1 MHKKKL
7 ALNTVSSLIYQAIAI
22 ICGFILPRLI
32 LGFYGS
38 AVNGLVSSINQFLQ
52 IVAFLELG
60 LGAVVQSSL
69 YKPLYEKNY
78 DQVSKIWVSA
88 NKFFRRI
95 AMILLIY
102 VIVLIVVYPLMINS
116 EFDFWYTAFLILA
129 ISISTFA
136 QYYFGIVNQLLLNAD
151 QRAYISFFV
160 SSAAFI
166 VNIAACV
173 ILVYAGASIQLVK
186 LTTSI
191 LFLIRPVVLYFYVRK
206 HYKINRK
213 IKYEQEPIKQKW
225 NGVAQHVSSV
235 ILDGTDT
242 IVLSIFSTMEN
253 VSVYSVYH
261 LVIYGVKTLF
271 MSLINGIQSLLGEIV
286 AKGNME
292 EIRSYFHRIEWVLH
306 TAVIFVFG
314 CTGMLV
320 IPFIKVYT
328 NSINDVNYIYPLF
341 AYLITI
347 AHGFHCLRL
356 PYNIMII
363 AFGKYKETQ
372 LNFII
377 AAFINIV
384 VSVVTVIFWGL
395 IGVAIGTLIAMG
407 YQTVWMAW
415 FNAKHLIKISMKSFF
430 KQMIVDILTVAFA
443 GTVCSFLT
451 LIQISY
457 LWWAV
462 LAVEVAGIWLMAIL
476 LINLIFYRSELKGL
490 FVKLKK
496 RRNH

>member
-1 MHKKKL
+1 M
-7 ALNTVSSLIYQAIAI
+7 
-22 ICGFILPRLI
+22 
-32 LGFYGS
+32 
-38 AVNGLVSSINQFLQ
+38 
-52 IVAFLELG
+52 AF
-60 LGAVVQSSL
+60 
-69 YKPLYEKNY
+69 
-78 DQVSKIWVSA
+78 
-88 NKFFRRI
+88 
-95 AMILLIY
+95 
-102 VIVLIVVYPLMINS
+102 VVY
-116 EFDFWYTAFLILA
+116 
-129 ISISTFA
+129 
-136 QYYFGIVNQLLLNAD
+136 
-151 QRAYISFFV
+151 
-160 SSAAFI
+160 
-166 VNIAACV
+166 
-173 ILVYAGASIQLVK
+173 
-186 LTTSI
+186 
-191 LFLIRPVVLYFYVRK
+191 
-206 HYKINRK
+206 
-213 IKYEQEPIKQKW
+213 
-225 NGVAQHVSSV
+225 
-235 ILDGTDT
+235 
-242 IVLSIFSTMEN
+242 
-253 VSVYSVYH
+253 
-261 LVIYGVKTLF
+261 
-271 MSLINGIQSLLGEIV
+271 
-286 AKGNME
+286 
-292 EIRSYFHRIEWVLH
+292 
-306 TAVIFVFG
+306 
-314 CTGMLV
+314 
-320 IPFIKVYT
+320 
-328 NSINDVNYIYPLF
+328 
-341 AYLITI
+341 ITI

-356 PYNIMII
+356 PYNIMIK